1 MRLTKPKKGFIMDL
15 SDTSEKTFS
24 SKEIKMVSVS
34 VNFDN
39 VIGKIKPM
47 HATNNMVSVPRNN
60 AADWD
65 GKMQAAHIPYGRLH
79 DTGGPFGGS
88 HYVDIP
94 NVFPNFDA
102 DENDPASYDFAFTD
116 VLLARM
122 VNCGVM
128 PYYRLGVT
136 IENNHFIRPY
146 NIIPPK
152 DFHKWAR
159 ICEHVIMHY
168 NEGWANGFNYGIE
181 YWEIWNEADNMPD
194 IKDNPMWKG
203 TMEEYFDLYTI
214 TSKHLKARF
223 PHLKIGGYGSCGF
236 YAMNNVDVSQIAHSS
251 SRTDYFIEFFH
262 KFLKHISE
270 NDAPLDFFSWHSY
283 AGIKDNKMFANYPR
297 PFLDEYGYKDCEI
310 HLGEWNP
317 GVPLRGTLRD
327 AANILAMMI
336 ALHATPTDMMMYY
349 NFTGSSGYCGVMNPL
364 NSQPLKAYY
373 SFYDFGQLYALK
385 NQVECEIVD
394 GERVY
399 ALAATNGEKNALV
412 IVNHNNDKEITV
424 NVSGFAAG
432 AKVTVTDEN
441 HAFDTVEADLS
452 SLTLGANAIALIEA

>member
-1 MRLTKPKKGFIMDL
+1 M
-15 SDTSEKTFS
+15 TS
-24 SKEIKMVSVS
+24 IN
-34 VNFDN
+34 VNFGN
-39 VIGKIKPM
+39 VIGKVKPM
-47 HATNNMVSVPRNN
+47 HATNNMISLPRNN

-94 NVFPNFDA
+94 NIFPNFDA
-102 DENDPASYDFAFTD
+102 DENAPASYDFAFTD
-116 VLLARM
+116 VLLERM
-122 VNCGVM
+122 VNSGVM

-136 IENNHFIRPY
+136 IENNHFIKPY

-152 DFHKWAR
+152 DFAKWAR

-181 YWEIWNEADNMPD
+181 YWEIWNEADNAPD

-203 TMEEYFDLYTI
+203 TMEEYFDLYTVA
-214 TSKHLKARF
+214 SKHLKARF
-223 PHLKIGGYGSCGF
+223 PHLKIGGYGSSGF
-236 YAMNNVDVSQIAHSS
+236 YSMNNIDVSKIAHSS

-270 NDAPLDFFSWHSY
+270 NGAPMDFFSWHSY
-283 AGIKDNKMFANYPR
+283 AGIKDNKAFANYPR
-297 PFLDEYGYKDCEI
+297 KYLDEYGYKDCEI
-310 HLGEWNP
+310 HLNEWNP

-349 NFTGSSGYCGVMNPL
+349 NFTSTSGYNGVFNPI
-364 NSQPLKAYY
+364 NMQPFKAYY
-373 SFYDFGQLYALK
+373 SFYDFGQLFALG
-385 NQVECEIVD
+385 QQAECEIID

-432 AKVTVTDEN
+432 ARVTVTDEN
-441 HAFDTVEADLS
+441 HTFDTIEADLS
-452 SLTLGANAIALIEA
+452 SLTLRSNAIALIEA

>member
-1 MRLTKPKKGFIMDL
+1 M
-15 SDTSEKTFS
+15 
-24 SKEIKMVSVS
+24 
-34 VNFDN
+34 
-39 VIGKIKPM
+39 
-47 HATNNMVSVPRNN
+47 
-60 AADWD
+60 
-65 GKMQAAHIPYGRLH
+65 
-79 DTGGPFGGS
+79 
-88 HYVDIP
+88 
-94 NVFPNFDA
+94 
-102 DENDPASYDFAFTD
+102 
-116 VLLARM
+116 
-122 VNCGVM
+122 
-128 PYYRLGVT
+128 GVT
-136 IENNHFIRPY
+136 IENNHFIKPY

-214 TSKHLKARF
+214 ASKHLKARF

-262 KFLKHISE
+262 KFLRHISE
-270 NDAPLDFFSWHSY
+270 NGAPMDFFSWHSY
-283 AGIKDNKMFANYPR
+283 AGIKDNEMFANYPR

-310 HLGEWNP
+310 HLNEWNP
-317 GVPLRGTLRD
+317 GVPLRGTLHD

-364 NSQPLKAYY
+364 NSQPFKAYY
-373 SFYDFGQLYALK
+373 SFYTFGQLYALGK
-385 NQVECEIVD
+385 CVECSTDTDE
-394 GERVY
+394 VY
-399 ALAATNGEKNALV
+399 ALAATDGEKKGIA
-412 IVNHNNDKEITV
+412 IVNHKNEEICVSVAGVENAESYTV
-424 NVSGFAAG
+424 YSVDPDRDFEKIEGD
-432 AKVTVTDEN
+432 V
-441 HAFDTVEADLS
+441 S
-452 SLTLGANAIALIEA
+452 SLTIPAYGFVYIEI